1 MARFPPFSHRQ
12 GTGMTRAQAE
22 DGATMEKRRRQR
34 KKTHL
39 PTRFGADRPERLG
52 LITDVSDRG
61 VYLSTNIVLAAGSPV
76 QLQVRVPGGDDL
88 QLAGKVMRARRVAS
102 ALVTIATGGMGIRL
116 ENPPADWRVRLS
128 LPEEGG

>member
-1 MARFPPFSHRQ
+1 
-12 GTGMTRAQAE
+12 
-22 DGATMEKRRRQR
+22 MEKRRRQR

-39 PTRFGADRPERLG
+39 PTRFGTDKPERLG
-52 LITDVSDRG
+52 LITDVSGRG
-61 VYLSTNIVLAAGSPV
+61 VYLSTNLVFAAGSPV

-128 LPEEGG
+128 LPEEA